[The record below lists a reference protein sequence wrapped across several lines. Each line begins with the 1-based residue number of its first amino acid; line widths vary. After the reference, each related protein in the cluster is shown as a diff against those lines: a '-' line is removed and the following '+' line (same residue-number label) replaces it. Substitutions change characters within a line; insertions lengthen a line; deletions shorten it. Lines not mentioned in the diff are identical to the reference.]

1 MPSFQGSQRRDA
13 RRRLAAAEQAG
24 LDAAEPGFD
33 TQTPH
38 RGSQRKA
45 GIYASKALP
54 EQHASV
60 ATRIPVGTAP
70 FIATLLGLLTVPSLL
85 TGLAIAGPGVDTLER
100 LAGVRWR
107 QSLAFLHSLTDL
119 RADSGFTAAV
129 GLACFLIAAMLA
141 TVTKNV
147 RRHRLD
153 DRQGRH
159 RRWGLMSVLFGI
171 AAVAFVLPLH
181 KIASVV
187 MMDATGRSLG
197 ATGQGWWMLVV
208 AAVWLPVGLWAV
220 LPLTQRLGTAAFLG
234 CSLAAWLAAGGIEE
248 ALVAGWQPPTWQLG
262 SAETWALVA
271 ASLRVFTPT
280 LATIGGLIAC
290 RSVIREARGLVPPR
304 AARPTRQRR
313 AKKRALSTATAAAM
327 SAAAEVAED
336 AEPQSGDIAQQEQD
350 AEPAEEPAEAA
361 EESIDWE
368 EATAPDQPSQLLENG
383 DDLRT
388 DSDEPRLSKAERR
401 RLRKLARK
409 NRAA

>member
-1 MPSFQGSQRRDA
+1 
-13 RRRLAAAEQAG
+13 
-24 LDAAEPGFD
+24 
-33 TQTPH
+33 
-38 RGSQRKA
+38 
-45 GIYASKALP
+45 
-54 EQHASV
+54 
-60 ATRIPVGTAP
+60 
-70 FIATLLGLLTVPSLL
+70 
-85 TGLAIAGPGVDTLER
+85 
-100 LAGVRWR
+100 
-107 QSLAFLHSLTDL
+107 
-119 RADSGFTAAV
+119 
-129 GLACFLIAAMLA
+129 
-141 TVTKNV
+141 
-147 RRHRLD
+147 
-153 DRQGRH
+153 
-159 RRWGLMSVLFGI
+159 
-171 AAVAFVLPLH
+171 
-181 KIASVV
+181 
-187 MMDATGRSLG
+187 
-197 ATGQGWWMLVV
+197 
-208 AAVWLPVGLWAV
+208 
-220 LPLTQRLGTAAFLG
+220 LTQRLGTAAFLG

-248 ALVAGWQPPTWQLG
+248 SLVAGWQPPTWQLG

-336 AEPQSGDIAQQEQD
+336 AEPQSGDIAKQEQD

-383 DDLRT
+383 DDLQT